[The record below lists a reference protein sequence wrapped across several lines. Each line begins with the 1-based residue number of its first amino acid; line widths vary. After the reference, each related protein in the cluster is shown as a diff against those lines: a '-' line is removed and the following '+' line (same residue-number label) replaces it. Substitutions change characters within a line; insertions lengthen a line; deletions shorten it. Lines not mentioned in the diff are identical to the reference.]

1 MPKQILNVSDE
12 THQRHVIL
20 FEESEITMVLRY
32 LPTVEMWVLD
42 ATYRGTALSG
52 YRLVLN
58 TLHMRSRNMPF
69 DFIVL
74 DNSGTG
80 LDPYRRDDFSTGRCA
95 LYLLTAD
102 DMESVRGQPV
112 AL

>member
-1 MPKQILNVSDE
+1 MPTKILNISDE
-12 THQRHVIL
+12 TYQRHIVL
-20 FEESEITMVLRY
+20 FNEAELVLVLRY
-32 LPTVEMWVLD
+32 SPTVEMWSLD
-42 ATYRGTALSG
+42 AVYKDTVLSG
-52 YRLVLN
+52 YRLALN

-74 DNSGTG
+74 DSSGTG

-95 LYLLTAD
+95 LYLLTPA
-102 DMESVRGQPV
+102 DMELVRGQPV